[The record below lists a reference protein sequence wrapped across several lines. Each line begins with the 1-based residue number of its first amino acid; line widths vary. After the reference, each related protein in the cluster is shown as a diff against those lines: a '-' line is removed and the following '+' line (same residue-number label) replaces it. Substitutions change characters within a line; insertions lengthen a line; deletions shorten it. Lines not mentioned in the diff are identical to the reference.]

1 VVSKKLVDIV
11 AKEPIVI
18 KTFKTTRT
26 MKFILEII
34 GTTIFVLVEIYVLGI
49 IYWAT
54 KKQHLK
60 NENNERS
67 N

>member
-1 VVSKKLVDIV
+1 M
-11 AKEPIVI
+11 
-18 KTFKTTRT
+18 KTAV
-26 MKFILEII
+26 EII

-49 IYWAT
+49 IYWDT

>member
-1 VVSKKLVDIV
+1 M
-11 AKEPIVI
+11 
-18 KTFKTTRT
+18 KTAV
-26 MKFILEII
+26 EII

-49 IYWAT
+49 IYCAT

>member
-1 VVSKKLVDIV
+1 
-11 AKEPIVI
+11 
-18 KTFKTTRT
+18 

-54 KKQHLK
+54 KKEHLNK
-60 NENNERS
+60 NNNEISKRKS
-67 N
+67 K

>member
-1 VVSKKLVDIV
+1 
-11 AKEPIVI
+11 
-18 KTFKTTRT
+18 

-54 KKQHLK
+54 KKQHLNK
-60 NENNERS
+60 KNNENSSRS
-67 N
+67 

>member
-1 VVSKKLVDIV
+1 
-11 AKEPIVI
+11 
-18 KTFKTTRT
+18 

-60 NENNERS
+60 NKNSENSSRMVD
-67 N
+67 